1 MNKLSRLALGISLLS
16 SITAFADEAPSN
28 AELFKMLKEQQN
40 VINNLRAELQQAHKS
55 VSNTNAVRSEQ
66 ADANNAVLNANEP
79 EAVSTPSYSSK
90 IKSWDGFYSGLSANY
105 IDGKL
110 KGDTPVLDDAGISKP
125 NPKGV
130 MLEGFAGWNTQF
142 SNNVVLGAEGSLAV
156 GDVSNEQSMSS
167 ANGLIGSGVFAKIS
181 ARSEIAAMA
190 KAKIKLGYAINRF
203 LPYVTVG
210 GVAARTKYSGDIT
223 IIGVGGG
230 PFPLSIN
237 LGDST
242 EKTVYGWTVGTGLDY
257 RIGENGF
264 LRASYDYTDLNS
276 ARYLKFG
283 GLGNIDL
290 GKKAFDLHEFKLGV
304 GYSF

>member
-1 MNKLSRLALGISLLS
+1 MHKLTRFALGISLLS

-55 VSNTNAVRSEQ
+55 MPNTNAANIEQ
-66 ADANNAVLNANEP
+66 ADNSNAVLNANEP
-79 EAVSTPSYSSK
+79 QAVSNPSYSSK
-90 IKSWDGFYSGLSANY
+90 AKSWDGFYSGLSANY

-110 KGDTPVLDDAGISKP
+110 TGDTPILDESGISKP

-130 MLEGFAGWNTQF
+130 MLEGFAGWNKQF

-156 GDVSNEQSMSS
+156 GDVSNEQSMSTS
-167 ANGLIGSGVFAKIS
+167 DGIIGSGVFAKIS

-223 IIGVGGG
+223 LIGISDG
-230 PFPLSIN
+230 PFASIN

-290 GKKAFDLHEFKLGV
+290 GKKAFELHEFKLGV